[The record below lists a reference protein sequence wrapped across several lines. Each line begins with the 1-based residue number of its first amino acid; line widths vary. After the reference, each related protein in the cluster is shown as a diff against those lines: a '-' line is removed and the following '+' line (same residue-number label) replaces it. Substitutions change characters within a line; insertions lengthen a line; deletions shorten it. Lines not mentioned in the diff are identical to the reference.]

1 MFVYWIKLS
10 GSGVSHANFA
20 NNQENIMSSVA
31 DPLVFP
37 SVQWFQALQRLVNED
52 LEFRRLGT
60 VDAKMGVKVGQKV
73 FVIIFE
79 AFTCVDVKEGI
90 DGDLEDLDFYL
101 ELSESDWRELVE
113 NTKANNGADR
123 QHTLNTL
130 DLIKEDGLSQN
141 ATGDQLRGDI
151 FFRVNESLQY
161 FFDLSAR
168 LDTVFK

>member
-1 MFVYWIKLS
+1 
-10 GSGVSHANFA
+10 
-20 NNQENIMSSVA
+20 MSPIA

-37 SVQWFQALQRLVNED
+37 SVQWFQGLQQLVNVD
-52 LEFRRLGT
+52 PEFRRLGT
-60 VDAKMGVKVGQKV
+60 VDAQMGVKVGSKV
-73 FVIIFE
+73 FVILFE
-79 AFTCVDVKEGI
+79 AFECVDVKEGI
-90 DGDLEDLDFYL
+90 EADLEDLDFYL
-101 ELSESDWRELVE
+101 ELSEADWRELVE

-130 DLIKEDGLSQN
+130 DLTKEDGLSQN

-168 LDTVFK
+168 LDTIFR